1 MVELILPWR
10 IHREVV
16 TYMYYMKGDVEGGG
30 GGGGGGGGE
39 GRSVPLCSKWH
50 TLPEHISVS
59 IS

>member
-30 GGGGGGGGE
+30 GE